1 MPPPARRTPHR
12 SATAVTIISPRPL
25 SSSSP
30 GARTRGLPPPPSV
43 SSTRTRAARDSKDP
57 EGPVLQ
63 FGAHDWAAFLA
74 RIKRGTGR

>member
-1 MPPPARRTPHR
+1 M
-12 SATAVTIISPRPL
+12 
-25 SSSSP
+25 
-30 GARTRGLPPPPSV
+30 